1 MASHLFQQFQGSLEK
16 GVVKLFA
23 TVVTST
29 SGTIA
34 SSDMMGGSV
43 AKVDSEAG
51 RYRITLAGSYQR
63 LLAANV
69 MVSGA
74 ADAAYTTTNGVK
86 AIVRNVAVSSSSAPI
101 LDIQLCRTDTGADA
115 EVIDG
120 ASIFI
125 ELTLSNSSV

>member
-1 MASHLFQQFQGSLEK
+1 MASRMYQQFQGSLEK

-34 SSDMMGGSV
+34 SSDMLGGSV
-43 AKVDSEAG
+43 AKVGGKAG
-51 RYRITLAGSYQR
+51 RYRITLADAYQR
-63 LLAANV
+63 LLSASV
-69 MVSGA
+69 IVSGA
-74 ADAAYTTTNGVK
+74 ADAAYTAAAGVT
-86 AIVRNVAVSSSSAPI
+86 AIVRNVAVSGATPI
-101 LDIQLCRTDTGADA
+101 LDIQLCRNDTGADA

-125 ELTLSNSSV
+125 ELSLSNSSV